1 MDNISG
7 VYKIESKT
15 VLNKRYIGSTSSLR
29 QRWQIHLNN
38 LRKNKHHSVKLQR
51 HYNKYGEDDL
61 FFSVIKCCPQ
71 EELASTEQYFMDCYN
86 PFFNSI
92 KTANMYWGYEHSEE
106 TKIRMSKIRTEYNNR
121 PDIAERKRKRMKE
134 LWSDDNYRE
143 KVIKARLGNKQSQET
158 VNKRIATRLAN
169 GRPWMPKKKISEKPR
184 EKTEVKLPRICEHC
198 GKICNFTDY
207 NFHHGGRCKEKP
219 LLNYEECWIGQIK
232 T

>member
-1 MDNISG
+1 MIC
-7 VYKIESKT
+7 
-15 VLNKRYIGSTSSLR
+15 
-29 QRWQIHLNN
+29 
-38 LRKNKHHSVKLQR
+38 
-51 HYNKYGEDDL
+51 

-106 TKIRMSKIRTEYNNR
+106 IKIRMSKIRTEYNNR

-158 VNKRIATRLAN
+158 IDKRVATRAKNGKKETPEMLARKRARKLTPEQLIRHKESHN
-169 GRPWMPKKKISEKPR
+169 TPEFLKKNISISKIKQIS
-184 EKTEVKLPRICEHC
+184 KTISSYNLRILW
-198 GKICNFTDY
+198 KIIQT
-207 NFHHGGRCKEKP
+207 
-219 LLNYEECWIGQIK
+219 
-232 T
+232 